1 MLVTDRPPPEPSAP
15 VLTEREMK
23 IVFLMGSGHSGPEI
37 AAVLNLSPRT
47 VENRKRL
54 IYAKLGVFSQAQA
67 VAKALRLGL
76 LQPGRIGTFVPHGLR
91 QQHCEPGRPPL
102 AVLLGPPSK
111 ALEGVA
117 QILVAERVP
126 LVVAAKPAALLDEYM
141 LSWQRGPV
149 VMILVDPRPEDWPAA
164 NALPVATVVVA
175 SQDAPAR
182 FADALARRACGLV
195 TQADID
201 AGGLG
206 PTLAA
211 AAQGLLV
218 VSRHFIDAVPR
229 RLGPWPRQE
238 APNLT
243 AREREILQLI
253 ASGHTVRQTARVL
266 GIAPKTVENIQA
278 RLFRK
283 LGARN
288 RLEALTIADGFG
300 LVERTPAMTS

>member
-1 MLVTDRPPPEPSAP
+1 MVLIDQPLAEPGAP
-15 VLTEREMK
+15 VLTEREMR

-37 AAVLNLSPRT
+37 AATLNLSPRT

-67 VAKALRLGL
+67 VARALQLGL
-76 LQPGRIGTFVPHGLR
+76 LQPGRVGTSGPNGLW
-91 QQHCEPGRPPL
+91 HHPSEPGRAPL
-102 AVLLGPPSK
+102 ALLIGPPGQ

-117 QILVAERVP
+117 RMLVAEQVP
-126 LVVAAKPAALLDEYM
+126 LVVAAKPEALLNECM
-141 LSWQRGPV
+141 LSWQRGPL
-149 VMILVDPRPEDWPAA
+149 VMILVDPRPQDWSVA
-164 NALPVATVVVA
+164 NSLPVATVVVS

-182 FADALARRACGLV
+182 FADALTHKACGLV

-218 VSRHFIDAVPR
+218 VSRHFIDDVPR
-229 RLGPWPRQE
+229 RLGTWPRPQT
-238 APNLT
+238 PQLT

-288 RLEALTIADGFG
+288 RLEALTIADGWG
-300 LVERTPAMTS
+300 LVERTPAAI